1 MTSINAIAMKTETER
16 LKENEKEEIPK
27 SRYALV
33 FPNRVEGDTEEES
46 KTPQPPLII
55 AAATCVWSA
64 IR

>member
-1 MTSINAIAMKTETER
+1 MKTETER

-46 KTPQPPLII
+46 KTPPPPLII